1 MEVIAATPLA
11 RLGRMRILFCST
23 AGAGHLGPLLP
34 VARDLSGR
42 GHEVLFL
49 LPPAGR
55 RPADEAGFAV
65 EQAPAPEPAADL
77 AIQQAI
83 REDPTRAP
91 VLINRDY
98 FGRLCTAATLP
109 AAEELCARWKPDLVL
124 HEAAEY
130 ASALAAHRAGIPH
143 AQVAIGLA
151 GIEWASLHHH
161 AAHELPAFQPDA
173 VDVIASSPYLTRLP
187 EGLDPSP
194 YGRTLRYRDPA
205 QTAAPAAPPEAGS
218 LETAPA
224 PSGEAEALLAELA
237 ASGGRLVYATLGS
250 MAGSS
255 QWSPGAYR
263 VLLDAFGRLGR
274 AEQDVR
280 VLLTLGRGLDPA
292 ELGPIPA
299 NTRVAAWVRQESAF
313 AAARAV
319 VSHGGSGT
327 AYGALAAGLPSVFFP
342 LFADQPHNALQIA
355 AGGAAVAVDTL
366 DLRRHGMPPAAEPA
380 DRARLTALADEVAAA
395 LARVLREPA
404 YTARAVELGAQLTAL
419 PPLAAALGTLV
430 PV

>member
-1 MEVIAATPLA
+1 
-11 RLGRMRILFCST
+11 MRILFCST

-55 RPADEAGFAV
+55 RPADDAGFAV
-65 EQAPAPEPAADL
+65 EQAPPPDPAADK
-77 AIQQAI
+77 AIQDAI
-83 REDPTRAP
+83 RQDPTRAT

-109 AAEELCARWKPDLVL
+109 AAEELCARWKPGLVL

-161 AAHELPAFQPDA
+161 AAHELPAFQDDA
-173 VDVIASSPYLTRLP
+173 VDVVAAAPYLTRLP

-194 YGRTLRYRDPA
+194 YLRTLRYRDPSE
-205 QTAAPAAPPEAGS
+205 AAPAAPAADA
-218 LETAPA
+218 APVA
-224 PSGEAEALLAELA
+224 DDASCAAESVLAELT

-250 MAGSS
+250 MAGQS

-274 AEQDVR
+274 AERDVR
-280 VLLTLGRGLDPA
+280 VLLTTGRGVDPA
-292 ELGPIPA
+292 GLGPVPG
-299 NTRVAAWVRQESAF
+299 NTRVVPWLPQDAAF
-313 AAARAV
+313 AAAKAV

-355 AGGAAVAVDTL
+355 SGGAALTVDTL
-366 DLRRHGMPPAAEPA
+366 DLRRHGMPPAGEPA
-380 DRARLTALADEVAAA
+380 DRARLTALADEVAQA
-395 LARVLREPA
+395 LTTVLREPA
-404 YTARAVELGAQLTAL
+404 YMARAVELGAQLTAL
-419 PPLAAALGTLV
+419 PPLAEALSSVTWV
-430 PV
+430 